1 MYYMQLIVIYYMVN
15 YIMLVIDI
23 KVFKGRKL
31 SSFYGCISME
41 IEIYEMLNF
50 FIIVYNVF

>member
-1 MYYMQLIVIYYMVN
+1 
-15 YIMLVIDI
+15 MLVIDI